1 MFYLHINRE
10 RSLQLDDDG
19 NDENRRKAKETKA
32 IKISKQVRINN
43 YGNKIQKFLNKL
55 SSALSSSKIP
65 FHSTTTAS
73 NKNLPEKY
81 KLEGKRRKFMTWK

>member
-10 RSLQLDDDG
+10 SSLQLDAND
-19 NDENRRKAKETKA
+19 NDENERKAKETKA

-55 SSALSSSKIP
+55 KHTFPPPA
-65 FHSTTTAS
+65 TAS
-73 NKNLPEKY
+73 NKTLPANINWNEKDENL
-81 KLEGKRRKFMTWK
+81 

>member
-10 RSLQLDDDG
+10 SSLQLDDCDDD
-19 NDENRRKAKETKA
+19 DENERKAKETKA

-55 SSALSSSKIP
+55 
-65 FHSTTTAS
+65 TAFP
-73 NKNLPEKY
+73 L
-81 KLEGKRRKFMTWK
+81 